1 MASML
6 VYSKAAVERAM
17 KAQEVILQ
25 ALAKKITWWRRLPRS
40 SASVIGICGVGGSAT
55 KSLARMDWSSG
66 DEASLRPIEC
76 RCRRWSRCWD
86 LPGEVLRS
94 ERAALS
100 REASWRS
107 TASAGAIPAASVA
120 GIRAP
125 ACCRTLLH
133 NTLQDMAN
141 KPCSG
146 DMRFRLNG
154 LSLPAATICMASQA
168 FAGSGIETEQL
179 V

>member
-1 MASML
+1 MASMASML

-25 ALAKKITWWRRLPRS
+25 ALAKKITWWHRLPRS

-55 KSLARMDWSSG
+55 KSSARMDWSSG

-86 LPGEVLRS
+86 LLGEVLRS

-100 REASWRS
+100 REARG
-107 TASAGAIPAASVA
+107 GARHRLEPYLR
-120 GIRAP
+120 RALQGPGHP

-141 KPCSG
+141 KG
-146 DMRFRLNG
+146 KYIL
-154 LSLPAATICMASQA
+154 A
-168 FAGSGIETEQL
+168 
-179 V
+179 

>member
-55 KSLARMDWSSG
+55 KSSARMDWSSG

-76 RCRRWSRCWD
+76 RCRRWSRC
-86 LPGEVLRS
+86 
-94 ERAALS
+94 
-100 REASWRS
+100 
-107 TASAGAIPAASVA
+107 
-120 GIRAP
+120 
-125 ACCRTLLH
+125 
-133 NTLQDMAN
+133 
-141 KPCSG
+141 
-146 DMRFRLNG
+146 
-154 LSLPAATICMASQA
+154 
-168 FAGSGIETEQL
+168 
-179 V
+179 